1 MDSDENKAIAQRC
14 IDAINRQDV
23 AAMTEVLSPKW
34 AEEFTAMFPGV
45 NARWP
50 GHHIEVADM
59 LAEGEQVWCRLRT
72 SALGQGEWMGL
83 PATGKPWNN
92 TGIWYLR
99 IAGDKIVELEGL
111 FDELNLI
118 RQYGGRVVPAA
129 QAGAEPIAN
138 IIQEKG

>member
-1 MDSDENKAIAQRC
+1 MTNEDNKTIAQRC
-14 IDAINRQDV
+14 IDAINRQDI
-23 AAMTEVLSPKW
+23 AAMGEVMSPKW
-34 AEEFTAMFPGV
+34 VEEFTAMFPGV

-50 GHHIEVADM
+50 GHHIEVAEM
-59 LAEGEQVWCRLRT
+59 VAEDDRVWCRLRT
-72 SALGQGEWMGL
+72 SALGQGDWMGL

-99 IAGDKIVELEGL
+99 IASGKVVEIEGL

-118 RQYGGRVVPAA
+118 RQYGGKVVPAA
-129 QAGAEPIAN
+129 QANAEPIEN